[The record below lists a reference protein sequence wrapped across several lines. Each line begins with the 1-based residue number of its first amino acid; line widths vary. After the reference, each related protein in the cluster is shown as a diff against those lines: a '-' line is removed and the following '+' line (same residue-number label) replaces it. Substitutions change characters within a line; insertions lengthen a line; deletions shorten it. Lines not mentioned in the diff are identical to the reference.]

1 MARSCI
7 LSEERLFTANDGT
20 NKFCSAHRMSGRN
33 VLAQKTPLA
42 HLAQIVHFADFLA
55 HISEHLSFTE
65 NTRRRRFVC
74 AQRDRP
80 KGSQIRPTRVVFE
93 LLKKLFFFE
102 I

>member
-65 NTRRRRFVC
+65 NTICSIFACLLLCVHRFLGIIQGARRVR
-74 AQRDRP
+74 A
-80 KGSQIRPTRVVFE
+80 
-93 LLKKLFFFE
+93 
-102 I
+102 